1 MELKDESEQLIA
13 LSRKNVIRQTRNDF
27 GFDRDFAA
35 IGMIEQTKNV
45 KQRAL
50 AAAGWT
56 DDRVHRSR
64 LESE

>member
-1 MELKDESEQLIA
+1 MNPISSLRFRERSSSGRLETS
-13 LSRKNVIRQTRNDF
+13 F

-35 IGMIEQTKNV
+35 IGMIEQTEDV

-64 LESE
+64 LERE